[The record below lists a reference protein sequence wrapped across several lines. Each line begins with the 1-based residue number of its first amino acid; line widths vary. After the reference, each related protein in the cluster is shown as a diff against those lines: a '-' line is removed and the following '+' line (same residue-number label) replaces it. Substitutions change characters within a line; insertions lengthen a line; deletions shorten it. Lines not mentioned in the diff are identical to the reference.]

1 MYRGE
6 NVMLENVTYDKL
18 CDIVNT
24 QEPIR
29 GRYTEDYPWADRKYS
44 PTKYFTAHYEKD
56 DKGVNRI
63 AMFDVFYGKEN
74 LLLSVFPMNIV
85 EFNPHEKWGYSQ
97 GETQILKSLNATEGW
112 MDYGF
117 REGQTFY
124 NEKRRGG
131 FCYSRLFS
139 KDYYTVIP
147 IRKGIRYYMDTDK
160 VVEGYE
166 YDIVEKI
173 LNRKTTNK
181 IKKENASMFKQVLP
195 WLTSLSANDLL
206 EIIQSDKFRDTSS
219 KEYLQNKDNIHFAL
233 KAYQNYPNNRTY
245 YFSDSFKR
253 HLLKHYDKAI
263 IHELRNFY
271 DNAYK
276 ERVTPCENKFF
287 AGSNHDI
294 EIKLRGRI

>member
-1 MYRGE
+1 
-6 NVMLENVTYDKL
+6 MLEKVTYDKL

-29 GRYTEDYPWADRKYS
+29 GRYTEDYPWADRRYS
-44 PTKYFTAHYEKD
+44 SMKYFTAHYEKD
-56 DKGVNRI
+56 DKGINRI
-63 AMFDVFYGKEN
+63 AMFEVFYGKDN
-74 LLLSVFPMNIV
+74 LLLTVFPMNIV

-97 GETQILKSLNATEGW
+97 GDTQILKTMNESEGW
-112 MDYGF
+112 LRYTF
-117 REGQTFY
+117 RQGQMFY
-124 NEKRRGG
+124 NDKRRGG

-181 IKKENASMFKQVLP
+181 IKKENANIIKQVKP
-195 WLTSLSANDLL
+195 WLTSLSAS
-206 EIIQSDKFRDTSS
+206 EIQEIMQSDKFRNTSS
-219 KEYLQNKDNIHFAL
+219 KEYLQNKDSIHFAL
-233 KAYQNYPNNRTY
+233 KAYENYPSQKSY
-245 YFSDSFKR
+245 YFSEPFKH
-253 HLLKHYDKAI
+253 HLLDHYGKAI
-263 IHELRNFY
+263 TCELRKYY

-287 AGSNHDI
+287 AGSNYDI